1 MGCASTK
8 APYCFQLK
16 RSLHDDSALKL
27 ARWDDNRALR
37 EASLEELNKEQ
48 LLAFDYFWEK
58 VYVKEILAMP
68 ADVQNAIEI
77 AIEERRND
85 PSKQEAFEDN
95 LRQLFD

>member
-1 MGCASTK
+1 M
-8 APYCFQLK
+8 K
-16 RSLHDDSALKL
+16 RSAHDDSAQKL

-37 EASLEELNKEQ
+37 EAALEELNKEQ

-85 PSKQEAFEDN
+85 PSKQEAFEDT